1 MRGKIFKKGFFSLLI
16 MLLVLTSVGVP
27 VSASTGSPLLLS
39 NDSSEYVVVDGEKL
53 YLEKEISDGFSK
65 GIVKNENGEVVSEV
79 SINLNTNEATLD
91 GVKLSD
97 EEFQEIVDLGQ
108 EELIESLNPS
118 IDSSID
124 LKSTPVVSKLETSKV
139 SALASSS
146 CTYKKIGSTKKR
158 TTWIPKTGAAAV
170 AAAISIAV
178 PGVGWAAAWAIAGVV
193 AGSSNTLYYTT
204 TEYSCYTASDGYYH
218 LKTSRKFYKNSN
230 YTGHI
235 KTVNVYGKRR

>member
-1 MRGKIFKKGFFSLLI
+1 MSIKIFNRCLFSLMV
-16 MLLVLTSVGVP
+16 MLLVFTSISP
-27 VSASTGSPLLLS
+27 VSASSLS
-39 NDSSEYVVVDGEKL
+39 FKDSSLTSNEYVIVDGEKL
-53 YLEKEISDGFSK
+53 FLEKEVRDGFSK
-65 GIVKNENGEVVSEV
+65 GIVRNEDGEVISEV

-97 EEFQEIVDLGQ
+97 EEFQEIVEMGQ
-108 EELIESLNPS
+108 EELKESLSLNQ
-118 IDSSID
+118 SID
-124 LKSTPVVSKLETSKV
+124 LESTPAVSKLAGTSKM
-139 SALASSS
+139 STLASS

-170 AAAISIAV
+170 AAAISVAV
-178 PGVGWAAAWAIAGVV
+178 PGVGWAAAWAIASVV

-204 TEYSCYTASDGYYH
+204 TEYSCYSGGYYH